1 MKVFEGTTLVA
12 TTSAPSGTW
21 AVALVDVPNG
31 THTYTAT
38 ATDAFGNVSPASTAI
53 SVRVDT
59 IHPRV
64 IRVRPV
70 NGADEVRRGA
80 NIRAWFSEDMRPGT
94 ITKANVRLVEAR
106 TGDRV
111 RARLT
116 YDPVTRKV
124 KLNPRRDLAA
134 DTRYKAIIGTG
145 VRDIAGNALD
155 QKART
160 GNQKKVW
167 RFTTR

>member
-1 MKVFEGTTLVA
+1 MFEGA
-12 TTSAPSGTW
+12 TQVGTATASGGSW
-21 AVALVDVPNG
+21 AVALVDVPHG
-31 THTYTAT
+31 THVYTAT
-38 ATDAFGNVSPASTAI
+38 ATDSFGNTSAPSAGRT
-53 SVRVDT
+53 VRVDT

-64 IRVRPV
+64 IRVRPT

-80 NIRAWFSEDMRPGT
+80 NIRAWFSEDMRPST
-94 ITKANVRLVEAR
+94 VTRDKVRLVEAR

-111 RARLT
+111 RVRLT

-124 KLNPRRDLAA
+124 TLNPRQDLAA
-134 DTRYKAIIGTG
+134 DTRYRAVIRTG
-145 VRDIAGNALD
+145 VRDLAGNALD

-160 GNQKKVW
+160 GNQPKVW